1 MDGPTSTPIHFV
13 LLDRKIVKMCAQN
26 MKYYYL
32 TTLLVLLALFHS
44 VESQSNARYSRRR
57 PALGNA
63 KESVEDATEK
73 SEGAADQL
81 ALAARH
87 VDKNPQRRSGTYA
100 RDGDEYPYG
109 NLEMNLIRPESEPVH
124 TQITAKYTSTLSASR
139 PYESG
144 SLEDAETAEEYVAN
158 AMKMQRYG
166 TRLREPIRILSTED
180 ALQAGPKTPSPQS
193 NDESADER
201 NAPPPSNIK
210 FEYYHTASQQQQL
223 QQQQLQQQTPQHLD
237 NNHQT
242 LLEAQ
247 MRAQLQAQIQQ
258 AQQAQQQAE
267 SQQQQLEAQTER
279 GQAIAVGTVHD
290 GVPQQVASAY
300 NRDQVTRS
308 YEVYDDSNAYEASV
322 EAGASGGSVV
332 TDGDGVDRHYRTK
345 YLFQPAYQGVS
356 VAPAKPEPEQLRGS
370 ASTEIPKAEIMKQIE
385 KSVMKYMKE
394 LEAEGKIV
402 TSPQEP
408 KTYYKMVSVPV
419 EEKHITTTTTR
430 PKHSG
435 ATPALNAVYT
445 SGSESG
451 NPSLAP
457 ATGSSHRTSTHDSIS
472 GYSSSRHHAPKHQ
485 LKSTQR
491 YQSEAETA
499 YRAQA
504 GAHQPHEVAEALAPN
519 VEFVYKIK
527 TRAPLQ
533 TATVKTISKPY
544 TLPLKGTYDHFDHGA
559 ALKHIEDFDLS
570 HVVTTQEPDE
580 RPSSLSASVTSKPN
594 KLYFNS
600 EIYHDINSL
609 PFKHEKSR
617 TLSTAGAGTAAAE
630 YRKLK
635 ASNGELSVDYKGYS
649 GYFAEPGVQADTSDE
664 KDTSAGSSAQ
674 VSEDGYPVMNPYQYV
689 LKKEP
694 LPQKYEEPSSSW
706 VEARAKPSYAALSAS
721 QKGLEYDSYSPKFN
735 NNPEGYGYQHTY
747 KAEREREREREPQH
761 SGHKYAVSRL
771 PTSGNSKRGK
781 RGGGLPYP
789 NVNKKALRNAAVKD
803 IEANLALRPPP
814 KN

>member
-1 MDGPTSTPIHFV
+1 MDGPTSTTIHFV
-13 LLDRKIVKMCAQN
+13 PLDREIAKMCAQN

-32 TTLLVLLALFHS
+32 ITLLVLLALFRS
-44 VESQSNARYSRRR
+44 AESQSSARFNRRR
-57 PALGNA
+57 PALSNA
-63 KESVEDATEK
+63 KETIEDATEK
-73 SEGAADQL
+73 TEAAADQL
-81 ALAARH
+81 ALAASQPE
-87 VDKNPQRRSGTYA
+87 KNPHRRTGAYG
-100 RDGDEYPYG
+100 RDGEDYPYG

-139 PYESG
+139 PYDSSG
-144 SLEDAETAEEYVAN
+144 SLEDAETAEQYVAN

-180 ALQAGPKTPSPQS
+180 ALQAGPKTPTPPS
-193 NDESADER
+193 NDESVDER
-201 NAPPPSNIK
+201 SAPPPSNIK
-210 FEYYHTASQQQQL
+210 FEYYHTATQQHQQQQQQQL
-223 QQQQLQQQTPQHLD
+223 QQQAPLHLE
-237 NNHQT
+237 NNHQA
-242 LLEAQ
+242 LIEAQ
-247 MRAQLQAQIQQ
+247 MRAQYQAQIQQ
-258 AQQAQQQAE
+258 AQQAQQLADNQ
-267 SQQQQLEAQTER
+267 QQQQLEAQTER
-279 GQAIAVGTVHD
+279 GQSIVVGSASNDV
-290 GVPQQVASAY
+290 VPQQVAPGTY
-300 NRDQVTRS
+300 NREPVTRS
-308 YEVYDDSNAYEASV
+308 YEVYDDSNAYEGSV
-322 EAGASGGSVV
+322 EAGAGV
-332 TDGDGVDRHYRTK
+332 DGDGVDRHYRTK

-356 VAPAKPEPEQLRGS
+356 VAPVEPEPEQLRGA

-402 TSPQEP
+402 TSPQEQ
-408 KTYYKMVSVPV
+408 KTYYKMVTVPV
-419 EEKHITTTTTR
+419 DEQHLTSTTTR
-430 PKHSG
+430 PKHSS
-435 ATPALNAVYT
+435 AAPAHSAVYA
-445 SGSESG
+445 SNGEGG
-451 NPSLAP
+451 NPSSAA
-457 ATGSSHRTSTHDSIS
+457 ATGSPHRTTTHGSIS

-485 LKSTQR
+485 LKATQR
-491 YQSEAETA
+491 YQTEAETA

-504 GAHQPHEVAEALAPN
+504 GQAHQQPHEIGEALAPN

-544 TLPLKGTYDHFDHGA
+544 TLPLKGTYDHFDHSA

-580 RPSSLSASVTSKPN
+580 RPSSLSASVTGKPN

-609 PFKHEKSR
+609 PFKPEKSR
-617 TLSTAGAGTAAAE
+617 TLSVAGAGAAAAE

-635 ASNGELSVDYKGYS
+635 ASSGELNVDYKGYS
-649 GYFAEPGVQADTSDE
+649 GYLVEPGTPAESSEE
-664 KDTSAGSSAQ
+664 KDTSAVSSAQ

-694 LPQKYEEPSSSW
+694 LPHKYEEASASW
-706 VEARAKPSYAALSAS
+706 VEAHGKPAYAALSAS

-747 KAEREREREREPQH
+747 KAEREREREPQH

-771 PTSGNSKRGK
+771 PNAGNTKRGK